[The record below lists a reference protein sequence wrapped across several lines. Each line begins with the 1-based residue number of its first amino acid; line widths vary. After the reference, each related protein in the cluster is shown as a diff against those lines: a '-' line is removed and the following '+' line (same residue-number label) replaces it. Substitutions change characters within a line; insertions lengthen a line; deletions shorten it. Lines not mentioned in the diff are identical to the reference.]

1 MPLVKRCCI
10 CGRIADNPHDATPYK
25 RGFACDLCFK
35 EQVMPS
41 KKWKESKYNRYG
53 KTKTY

>member
-25 RGFACDLCFK
+25 KGFACDKCYV
-35 EQVMPS
+35 EQVIPS
-41 KKWKESKYNRYG
+41 MKWKKSKGYRYE
-53 KTKTY
+53 T